1 MILIY
6 KIEGCPYCNRVI
18 SFLKT
23 KNLEYRLLDISEKNF
38 LQELV
43 SIGGKEQVPFMIDT
57 DNGKKMYESDDIIEY
72 LSLI

>member
-1 MILIY
+1 MILVY
-6 KIEGCPYCNRVI
+6 KMEGCPYCNKVI

-23 KNLEYRLLDISEKNF
+23 KNLEYRLLDISEKQY
-38 LQELV
+38 LQELI
-43 SIGGKEQVPFMIDT
+43 SNGGQEQVPFMIDT